1 MEQLDVNILGR
12 EYRLACKPDE
22 KSALLA
28 AVTLVDSKMQGL
40 KEDKKMLGADR
51 IAVMAALQLAHE
63 VLALKTHPEMRYPA
77 TKNDVDSEEIRHRI
91 QSMNNMIDTVLTPQE
106 KLF

>member
-1 MEQLDVNILGR
+1 MEQIDVNILGR
-12 EYRLACKPDE
+12 EYRLACNPDE

-28 AVTLVDSKMQGL
+28 AVALVDNKMQGL
-40 KEDKKMLGADR
+40 KDGKKMVGADR
-51 IAVMAALQLAHE
+51 IAVMTALQLAHE
-63 VLALKTHPEMRYPA
+63 VLALKTHPQAHYSV

-91 QSMNNMIDTVLTPQE
+91 QAMNDMIDTVLAPQE